1 YASEIGSTF
10 FKSANSLWR
19 TGQKKMQ
26 KAVGELQQESDSSQ
40 PKWMRDASADSARST
55 SKKPTEQAAELD
67 RSRRTELQ
75 QSNMTDE
82 ALMLESGGAPPQKF
96 SRQAQ
101 TRPLPINTNS
111 PSRGRSPAQGFPDR
125 PSSQHPRILQQ
136 QQQQQPPDRR
146 PAAKLSRQEVEDQSS
161 QAYVSPARRKKQAP
175 KSTAP
180 DLGLDILN
188 SSQTPPSYRI
198 SSTDSYSLRADSP
211 FVTAPSTNSS
221 KPTTPLPTRP
231 RSPPRPKAP
240 PRQIPSVSPTA
251 LSASSASREKGSEA
265 FKRGDYATAHT
276 HYTAALSA
284 LPSTHPIAI
293 IVLCNRALTSI
304 KNGDSK
310 AAVADADAAIALI
323 GVSRGDGETIALGN
337 GEAAKDMKDLF
348 AKALMRKAEAL
359 EHLEKW
365 DAAAAVWKEAI
376 SAGVGGGVAIQ
387 GRDRTEKAA
396 GSGDDGVDARRS
408 VPTPAPRRPPPA
420 TTKKPP
426 TPKAS
431 AHALATSAEAE
442 AVTKLRAANAA
453 AERAEDE
460 KFALTDAV
468 DAQLAA
474 WKGTKSDNLRALLG
488 SLDGVLWPEA
498 GWKKVGMAD
507 LVLPGRVKVV
517 YMRAIAKVH
526 PDKMPQSATTRQR
539 MIGAAV
545 FSTLNEAWDKFKKDN
560 GL

>member
-1 YASEIGSTF
+1 
-10 FKSANSLWR
+10 
-19 TGQKKMQ
+19 
-26 KAVGELQQESDSSQ
+26 
-40 PKWMRDASADSARST
+40 
-55 SKKPTEQAAELD
+55 
-67 RSRRTELQ
+67 
-75 QSNMTDE
+75 NMTDE
-82 ALMLESGGAPPQKF
+82 ALMLESEGAPPQKF

-101 TRPLPINTNS
+101 TGPLPMYTNS

-125 PSSQHPRILQQ
+125 PFSQQPRILQQ
-136 QQQQQPPDRR
+136 QQQQQQQPLDRR

-175 KSTAP
+175 ISTAP
-180 DLGLDILN
+180 DFEPDILG

-198 SSTDSYSLRADSP
+198 SSTDSSSLSANSP
-211 FVTAPSTNSS
+211 FVTAPSAHSS

-231 RSPPRPKAP
+231 ISPPRPKAP
-240 PRQIPSVSPTA
+240 SRQVPSVSPTA
-251 LSASSASREKGSEA
+251 LSASSASRQKGSEA

-293 IVLCNRALTSI
+293 IVLCNRALTSM

-310 AAVADADAAIALI
+310 AAVTDADAAIALI

-365 DAAAAVWKEAI
+365 DAAAAVWKEAV
-376 SAGVGGGVAIQ
+376 SAGVGGSVAIQ

-396 GSGDDGVDARRS
+396 GSGGDGVDAQRS

-420 TTKKPP
+420 TTKKAPP
-426 TPKAS
+426 PKPT

-453 AERAEDE
+453 ADRADDE

-507 LVLPGRVKVV
+507 LVLPERVKVV
-517 YMRAIAKVH
+517 YMKAIAKVH
-526 PDKMPQSATTRQR
+526 PDKVGRPQATLAVSSVPHEAMPVRPLSRAEIVIPQSATTRQH
-539 MIGAAV
+539 MISAAV

-560 GL
+560 